1 MSMYIGGSYDVLW
14 ALETV
19 YLNKPPSSVLT
30 SRQQMCL
37 LCVCMDQHNTII
49 LLIKAL
55 PPLIYTWPQEAMGG
69 CHEEDPLHQELL
81 KPSGDSI
88 SRSHDRNVTL
98 SGVLLLNSSREERC
112 KPSSHSLE
120 TKGVVPGGWRF
131 LECLDFEI
139 SVTVWETKGPT
150 LQTETGGT
158 RCHLECCIRVSIDSA
173 SVGPE
178 NDFRMVLRRMEK
190 CIFENG

>member
-131 LECLDFEI
+131 LVCLDLRFQ
-139 SVTVWETKGPT
+139 SRFGRQKDLHSKQRQAGPGATWSAASGFQSTAPVWDQKKI
-150 LQTETGGT
+150 
-158 RCHLECCIRVSIDSA
+158 LEW
-173 SVGPE
+173 
-178 NDFRMVLRRMEK
+178 F
-190 CIFENG
+190 